1 VAKARKKAKKAKR
14 ENALL
19 RYFKETWVELKKVNW
34 PTRREA
40 LNLTLIVLAVTTFM
54 AVFLGAIDLF
64 FTWAFGLIL

>member
-34 PTRREA
+34 PTRREPDRPGGHYVYGC
-40 LNLTLIVLAVTTFM
+40 LPRCHWPILY
-54 AVFLGAIDLF
+54 LGFRPYLM
-64 FTWAFGLIL
+64 